1 MLYFPEVK
9 TKNALVENCVI
20 LGQGKRFFF
29 FQVSEKGLAS
39 PSGSDGYHCFQGRS
53 WEMGGNQG
61 GPTRMGLLKPP
72 QN

>member
-29 FQVSEKGLAS
+29 FRLVRKVWPVLQVQMAIIAS
-39 PSGSDGYHCFQGRS
+39 RAGVGR
-53 WEMGGNQG
+53 WGAG
-61 GPTRMGLLKPP
+61 TKVVPP
-72 QN
+72 GWAS